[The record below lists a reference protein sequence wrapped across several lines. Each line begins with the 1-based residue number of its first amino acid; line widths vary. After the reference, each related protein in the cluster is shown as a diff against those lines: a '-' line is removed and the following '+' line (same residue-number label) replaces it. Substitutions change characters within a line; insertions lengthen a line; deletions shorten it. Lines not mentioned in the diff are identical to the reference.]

1 MLTPQTIDLIYQ
13 IHDLETYPTE
23 FDWTA
28 VSTAIS
34 LSPYYVRP
42 GNDTE
47 HFARALEN
55 TIMAGETLG
64 AQIYATQQG
73 ESPLELCVAFTV
85 GYLSILLIKNFIDIN
100 YFEAQVNKFK
110 SENPP
115 DKELLKDY
123 LFKLS
128 KEQLQD
134 FFEIIT
140 NFNLND
146 CFLSDAGAFDMI
158 QELNNKCLAADEKIK
173 KVSDIEFYND
183 IFEQSA
189 RLFADYSGNFFELL
203 PPETIAGIFFKHL
216 DKNNYIVGH
225 IAELIFKEGR
235 DSAINFINSYTSL

>member
-1 MLTPQTIDLIYQ
+1 MLTPGTIDLIYE
-13 IHDLETYPTE
+13 IHNLESYPTE

-34 LSPYYVRP
+34 LSPYYVPP

-47 HFARALEN
+47 RFSNALEN
-55 TIMAGETLG
+55 TIKAGETLG
-64 AQIYATQQG
+64 TQIFATRQDD
-73 ESPLELCVAFTV
+73 SSLELCVAFTV

-110 SENPP
+110 AENPP

-128 KEQLQD
+128 KEQLKD
-134 FFEIIT
+134 FFEIII
-140 NFNLND
+140 NFNLDD
-146 CFLSDAGAFDMI
+146 CFLSDAGTFDMI
-158 QELNNKCLAADEKIK
+158 QELNNKCLAADEKIN
-173 KVSDIEFYND
+173 KVSEIEFYND
-183 IFEQSA
+183 IFEESA

-216 DKNNYIVGH
+216 DKNNYIVGR
-225 IAELIFKEGR
+225 IAELIYKEGH
-235 DSAINFINSYTSL
+235 DSAVNFICSIKS